1 MRRIGIRELRQDAS
15 KYLRL
20 VKAGE
25 TIEVTDRGEP
35 VARLTPVPPQPK
47 SRWDELVERGEIIPA
62 TRSLAD
68 LPPPLAPEPGMP
80 SLSEILDEMREE
92 RLP

>member
-35 VARLTPVPPQPK
+35 VARLTPVPPRPK
-47 SRWDELVERGEIIPA
+47 SRWDELVERGEIIPGTQNWA
-62 TRSLAD
+62 N
-68 LPPPLAPEPGMP
+68 LPPPVKSPTGLT
-80 SLSEILDEMREE
+80 SEQVLEEMNEDIV
-92 RLP
+92 